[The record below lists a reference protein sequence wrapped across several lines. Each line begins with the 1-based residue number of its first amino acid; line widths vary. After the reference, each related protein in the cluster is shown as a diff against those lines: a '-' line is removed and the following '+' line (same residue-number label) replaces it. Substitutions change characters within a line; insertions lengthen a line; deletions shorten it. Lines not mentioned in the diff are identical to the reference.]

1 MSTVS
6 PVSRLLGTELKQ
18 LRADLYRESTA
29 CWTAEALSAL
39 YTPHSTPLHQ
49 PAANRATD
57 MKCVFVLLLL
67 VSVMAVTSAASDT
80 AETDMSAH
88 GRVLH
93 VQKREGPSY
102 GYFGLEENTNTQG
115 RLK

>member
-6 PVSRLLGTELKQ
+6 PVSRLFSREKRSNGTTK
-18 LRADLYRESTA
+18 
-29 CWTAEALSAL
+29 ALSAL

-49 PAANRATD
+49 PVANRARD

-80 AETDMSAH
+80 AETESDCELTCTDNPLPVRQLKTCQHSTH
-88 GRVLH
+88 HTLH
-93 VQKREGPSY
+93 HYTSLLQTE
-102 GYFGLEENTNTQG
+102 LQT
-115 RLK
+115 